1 MGKRGLMAFS
11 MENYKYVQ
19 DILAR
24 RRTEAED
31 KARRNTAWVHEHSE
45 EIREIDRKLSST
57 GFALIRAAM
66 DKAPDVR
73 ERVAALREENLALQ
87 ARRAALL
94 REMGLPEN
102 YTAVI
107 PVCAACKDA
116 GHLDSG
122 AMCACM
128 RALLVEAG
136 YRSSGLGSLLK
147 KQSFDNFSLHFYEG
161 DARRLAT
168 VALERAK
175 EFAESFEKTGQN
187 LLFMGGTGLGK
198 THLSTAI
205 AKRAI
210 ERGFDVVYETA
221 QNVIS
226 DFEYDRF
233 KSGYGQSEDV
243 PRSEKY
249 FSCDLLILDDLGVEM
264 SNQFTLSAL
273 YNVINTRINLGKSML
288 VSTNLGQ
295 KALLERYDERITS
308 RLFGEFN
315 PYLFRGTD
323 IRLQK

>member
-1 MGKRGLMAFS
+1 MAFS

-19 DILAR
+19 DTLAR

-31 KARRNTAWVHEHSE
+31 RARRNTARVYAACE
-45 EIREIDRKLSST
+45 EIREIDRKLSMT
-57 GFALIRAAM
+57 GLALVRAAM
-66 DKAPDVR
+66 DRAPDVR
-73 ERVAALREENLALQ
+73 ERVEALKEENLALQ
-87 ARRAALL
+87 ARRAELL
-94 REMGLPEN
+94 AAMGLPEN
-102 YTAVI
+102 YTAVV
-107 PVCAACKDA
+107 PVCALCRDA
-116 GHLDSG
+116 GHVESG
-122 AMCACM
+122 AMCTCM
-128 RALLVEAG
+128 RQLLIEAG
-136 YRSSGLGSLLK
+136 YRSSGLGSLLE
-147 KQSFDNFSLHFYEG
+147 KQSFANFSLHFYEG
-161 DARRLAT
+161 EALRFAT

-175 EFAESFEKTGQN
+175 EFAESFDKTGQN

-226 DFEYDRF
+226 DFEHDRF
-233 KSGYGQSEDV
+233 KSGYGESTEV

-249 FSCDLLILDDLGVEM
+249 FACDLLIIDDLGVEM

-288 VSTNLGQ
+288 VNTNLGQ